1 MDYNLMCY
9 GNYDEQNPRC
19 GMCRDN
25 KGCEWETKW
34 NNADVGESKNG
45 NNRRHKK

>member
-1 MDYNLMCY
+1 MEYNLECY
-9 GNYDEQNPRC
+9 GKFEKESPRC
-19 GMCRDN
+19 GICTD
-25 KGCEWETKW
+25 KQPCEWETQW